1 MTILFIAI
9 IIIVL
14 AFFLLKNNTK
24 GENSVVNEN
33 KTSISEQKIPKGA
46 RLHTKMDVP
55 MIRSRFEKLN
65 ATDGLTEHAKKKLDK
80 IVLNLC
86 SGKEEMHWW
95 EPLRR
100 FSQLPNASK
109 GAKFMFV
116 NAHSLEGQRITEFIL
131 NLSEMIRFCGLRF
144 NGVETSAGE
153 RISGFQLEND
163 TYKVRS
169 VFGEEKFSLD
179 LVIKD
184 DEIDMPAFV
193 LAVNNTLA
201 RKKATHRIVQFAPDG
216 PVYCLLCTGYTEYK
230 LSERFI

>member
-1 MTILFIAI
+1 MSIAI
-9 IIIVL
+9 AVICVVFVAL
-14 AFFLLKNNTK
+14 FVFKKNQKVEDST
-24 GENSVVNEN
+24 SATN
-33 KTSISEQKIPKGA
+33 KPLPSQTNRNQEM

-80 IVLNLC
+80 IILNLC
-86 SGKEEMHWW
+86 SGEEEMHWW
-95 EPLRR
+95 EPLRK

-144 NGVETSAGE
+144 SGVETKDGE
-153 RISGFQLEND
+153 KISGFELDNG
-163 TYKVRS
+163 TYNVHS
-169 VFGEEKFSLD
+169 VFGEDNFAINLE
-179 LVIKD
+179 ITD
-184 DEIDMPAFV
+184 DGIDIPSFIIS
-193 LAVNNTLA
+193 VNDTLT
-201 RKKATHRIVQFAPDG
+201 KKRATHRIVMFAPDG

-230 LSERFI
+230 LSERFV